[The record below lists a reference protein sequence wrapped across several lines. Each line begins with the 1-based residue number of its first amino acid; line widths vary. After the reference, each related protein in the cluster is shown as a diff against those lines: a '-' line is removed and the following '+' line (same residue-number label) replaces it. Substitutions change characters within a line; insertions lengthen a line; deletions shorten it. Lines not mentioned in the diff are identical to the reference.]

1 MSDALRTAAEQL
13 IDPQGRELAKAVRWL
28 ELDLPGLDPALRWP
42 VAVLGEGQPV
52 LLLHGFDS
60 SLLEFRRLA
69 PLLAGRYQLWI
80 PDLFGFGFTPRPEGI
95 GYNPAAVLQ
104 HLLAITEQMPE
115 GPIGLIGASMGGSVA
130 VVLAREL
137 QDAQPQRIEKLL
149 LLAPAGLTGKPMPLP
164 PLLDRLGAG
173 FLGLPAVRRGLCRQ
187 AFADPD
193 ASVGPAEEEI
203 ASLHLSTPGWAA
215 ALACFAR
222 SGGFAGVGAPLPT
235 APIQVLWGAQD
246 RILRAPQKRA
256 AEALLGDRL
265 HWWKAAA
272 ICPISI
278 NPSWWPAPGWPHERA
293 GAGGDQ
299 PSHQALAQKRLQPAG
314 APRSQA
320 ARFPLATCCRATWP
334 GPPFAPKGVVFQDLA
349 IEQVEL
355 SSEPIDLDVGALLKG
370 QPLQLRQSFAVKG
383 WVQFS
388 ESGLTRCLQSPALA
402 DFSAELSRVLLGG
415 QPLQLL

>member
-1 MSDALRTAAEQL
+1 
-13 IDPQGRELAKAVRWL
+13 V
-28 ELDLPGLDPALRWP
+28 
-42 VAVLGEGQPV
+42 VGEGQPV

-95 GYNPAAVLQ
+95 GYNPEAVLQ
-104 HLLAITEQMPE
+104 HLLAITDQMPA

-130 VVLAREL
+130 VVLARAL

-164 PLLDRLGAG
+164 PLLDRLGAS

-193 ASVGPAEEEI
+193 AAVGPAEEEI
-203 ASLHLSTPGWAA
+203 ASLHLSTPGWAN

-222 SGGFAGVGAPLPT
+222 SGGFAGVGAPLPA
-235 APIQVLWGAQD
+235 APIHVLWGAQD

-265 HWWKAAA
+265 QLVEGCGHL
-272 ICPISI
+272 
-278 NPSWWPAPGWPHERA
+278 PHL
-293 GAGGDQ
+293 DQ
-299 PSHQALAQKRLQPAG
+299 PELVASTWM
-314 APRSQA
+314 
-320 ARFPLATCCRATWP
+320 AR
-334 GPPFAPKGVVFQDLA
+334 
-349 IEQVEL
+349 
-355 SSEPIDLDVGALLKG
+355 
-370 QPLQLRQSFAVKG
+370 
-383 WVQFS
+383 
-388 ESGLTRCLQSPALA
+388 
-402 DFSAELSRVLLGG
+402 
-415 QPLQLL
+415 